1 MQDRAPSSIQVISR
15 AAAVLRVC
23 AHETGGLSLG
33 QIAERVALP
42 RSTVQRIVA
51 ALAAEGLLSAGTDS
65 HSIRLGPEIHAL
77 AEAGRIDIVALAHP
91 HLLQLSERVEETV
104 DLAVLRRGH
113 MVFIDQIAGPQRLRA
128 VSAVGQK
135 FPLHCT
141 ANGKAALALLEDEQ
155 IDRVLERSLERHTP
169 ATITDPVVLRQE
181 LGLIRQTGIAFDR
194 EEHSPGICAVG
205 AAFRDPM
212 AMTYAIAVP
221 MPSIRFEETRAHVA
235 QSVLDCAYAVLADV
249 RRASAKSV

>member
-1 MQDRAPSSIQVISR
+1 MNFTIRAITLDLDDTLWPFPPIGARIER
-15 AAAVLRVC
+15 VLDDWLRT
-23 AHETGGLSLG
+23 HSPRT
-33 QIAERVALP
+33 AERFPIQEMRAL
-42 RSTVQRIVA
+42 RERVF
-51 ALAAEGLLSAGTDS
+51 D
-65 HSIRLGPEIHAL
+65 
-77 AEAGRIDIVALAHP
+77 AHP

-235 QSVLDCAYAVLADV
+235 QSVLDCAHAVLADV